1 MVSDIDSG
9 GRAAPR
15 GNLQAPRAK
24 SSIDIATIAGISAAF
39 LLVIAAIILGGS
51 PDAFF
56 DIRSI
61 FIVIGGTFGVVT
73 ACFSLRDMTSAFKVV
88 LQAVFHTARDP
99 SAAAI
104 HVLQIAEI
112 ARYQGVLALQQYLP
126 GLASTGMFYRGVSMA
141 IDGTPGD
148 EIERIMQRELQAA
161 AQRNTRT
168 VSVLRKAA
176 DISPAMG
183 LIGTLVGLV
192 QMLGNLEDP
201 STIGPSMA
209 IALLTTFYGAIL
221 SNMVFTPLAAKLERN
236 SSEETLI
243 NTLYVMA
250 AASVGRQEN
259 PRRLEMLLNTVLP
272 PDHRID
278 YFG

>member
-1 MVSDIDSG
+1 VSDVDSS
-9 GRAAPR
+9 GRAAAR
-15 GNLQAPRAK
+15 KNLQAPRAK
-24 SSIDIATIAGISAAF
+24 ASIDVATIASISIPF

-51 PDAFF
+51 PDAFI
-56 DIRSI
+56 DIKSI
-61 FIVIGGTFGVVT
+61 FIVIGGTFGVVM
-73 ACFSLRDMTSAFKVV
+73 ACFSLRDISTAGKVV
-88 LQAVFHTARDP
+88 VQAVFHTARDS
-99 SAAAI
+99 SAAAV
-104 HVLQIAEI
+104 HALQIAEI
-112 ARYQGVLALQQYLP
+112 SRYQGVLALQQYLP
-126 GLASTGMFYRGVSMA
+126 GLASTGMFYRGISIA
-141 IDGTPGD
+141 IDGTPG
-148 EIERIMQRELQAA
+148 EKIERTMQRELQAS

-176 DISPAMG
+176 EIAPAMG

-201 STIGPSMA
+201 STIGLSMA
-209 IALLTTFYGAIL
+209 VALLTTFYSAIL
-221 SNMVFTPLAAKLERN
+221 SNMVFTPLASKLEQN
-236 SSEETLI
+236 STEETLI

-250 AASVGRQEN
+250 ASSIGRQEN

>member
-1 MVSDIDSG
+1 VSDVDSS
-9 GRAAPR
+9 GRAAAR
-15 GNLQAPRAK
+15 KNLQAPRAK
-24 SSIDIATIAGISAAF
+24 ASIDVATITSISIPF

-51 PDAFF
+51 PDAFI
-56 DIRSI
+56 DIKSI
-61 FIVIGGTFGVVT
+61 FIVIGGTFGVVM
-73 ACFSLRDMTSAFKVV
+73 ACFSLRDISTAGKVV
-88 LQAVFHTARDP
+88 VQAVFHTARDS
-99 SAAAI
+99 SAAAV
-104 HVLQIAEI
+104 HALQIAEI
-112 ARYQGVLALQQYLP
+112 SRYQGVLALQQYLP
-126 GLASTGMFYRGVSMA
+126 GLASTGMFYRGISIA
-141 IDGTPGD
+141 IDGTPG
-148 EIERIMQRELQAA
+148 EKIERTMQRELQAS

-176 DISPAMG
+176 EIAPAMG

-209 IALLTTFYGAIL
+209 VALLTTFYSAIL
-221 SNMVFTPLAAKLERN
+221 SNMVFTPLASKLEQN
-236 SSEETLI
+236 STEETLI

-250 AASVGRQEN
+250 ASSIGRQEN

>member
-1 MVSDIDSG
+1 VSDVDSS
-9 GRAAPR
+9 GRAAAR
-15 GNLQAPRAK
+15 KNLQAPRAK
-24 SSIDIATIAGISAAF
+24 ASIDVATIASISIPF

-51 PDAFF
+51 PDAFI
-56 DIRSI
+56 DIKSI
-61 FIVIGGTFGVVT
+61 FIVIGGTFGVVM
-73 ACFSLRDMTSAFKVV
+73 ACFSLRDISTAGKVV
-88 LQAVFHTARDP
+88 VQAVFHTARDS
-99 SAAAI
+99 SAAAV
-104 HVLQIAEI
+104 HALQIAEI
-112 ARYQGVLALQQYLP
+112 SRYQGVLALQQYLP
-126 GLASTGMFYRGVSMA
+126 GLASTGMFYRGISIA
-141 IDGTPGD
+141 IDGTPG
-148 EIERIMQRELQAA
+148 EKIERTMQRELQAS

-176 DISPAMG
+176 EIAPAMG

-209 IALLTTFYGAIL
+209 VALLTTFYSAIL
-221 SNMVFTPLAAKLERN
+221 SNMVFTPLASKLEQN
-236 SSEETLI
+236 STEETLI

-250 AASVGRQEN
+250 ASSIGRQEN